1 MSTRVIGFADKEL
14 RRDRRR
20 AVAIDALLD
29 AQDVRI
35 LDIGLF
41 SFGATGAFLRHDNT
55 PWPEVE
61 QRAELELSDYKTHK
75 VEILVTINFV
85 DVETG
90 RFGGNFIE
98 LSGNAFDVIQDLML
112 HLELRVASK

>member
-20 AVAIDALLD
+20 AVAIDAVLD
-29 AQDVRI
+29 TQDVKI
-35 LDIGLF
+35 LDIGL
-41 SFGATGAFLRHDNT
+41 SGFGATGAYQRHDRT
-55 PWPEVE
+55 PWPHVD
-61 QRAELELSDYKTHK
+61 QRAELDFQDYKGRK
-75 VEILVTINFV
+75 VEVLVTISYV

-98 LSGNAFDVIQDLML
+98 LTGNAFDVIQDLML
-112 HLELRVASK
+112 HRDLRIVTR

>member
-55 PWPEVE
+55 PWLEVE
-61 QRAELELSDYKTHK
+61 QRAELEFSDYKTRK

-90 RFGGNFIE
+90 QFGGNFIE

-112 HLELRVASK
+112 HLDLRVASK